1 MIKFTNLYCGSSY
14 SFPRIDPLAV
24 LEFAFTGV
32 FSAALLFYLDRK
44 DKRVKLIIESI
55 SKAK

>member
-32 FSAALLFYLDRK
+32 FSAALLFYLD
-44 DKRVKLIIESI
+44 
-55 SKAK
+55 